1 VPVVD
6 EDDYLAHYGILRR
19 SGRYPWGSGGNVA
32 TPRERSKKFLDIVA
46 DLKNQGLSDDEIA
59 KGFGMNSRE
68 FRQTRTIALA
78 QNKQAQVDQALKLA
92 DTGMSNAAIARE
104 MGLPNESSVRA
115 LRAPGAADKAK
126 QLDSI
131 AAMLERQVQ
140 EKTIIDVGVGT
151 ELSVPLGDSV
161 ATEVGVPKDRFQTAV
176 AMLKDKGYETH
187 EVPIPQLGTGKLTNT
202 KVLCP
207 PGMTQREAWE
217 RRHEIKLISEK
228 SEDRGRSFPDELATK
243 PPTSVNPGRIQIR
256 YAEDGGAKSDGVI
269 YLRPGADGLDMGS
282 SRYAQVRIGV
292 DDTHYLKG
300 MAVYRD
306 DLPKGVDIM
315 FNTNK
320 SRGTPML
327 VKGDDEASQVLK
339 PMAKKPDG
347 TIDTKNPFTAS
358 IKPGGQRGHLNIVNE
373 EGDWEDWTK
382 SLPSQMLSKQN
393 PTLVKQQL
401 DRTYEDRLKEFRE
414 LSSLTNPVVK
424 RDLLEKFA
432 DGTDAA
438 SVHLQA
444 AAMPKQAT
452 KVILPIESIKEHEI
466 YAPSFENG
474 TRVALIRFPHGGTF
488 EIPELTVNNKNREAK
503 KIFGDDKGGA
513 LDAVGIH
520 HRTAEKLS
528 GADFDGDHVLVI
540 PNQRGQI
547 KSSPSLKA
555 LEGFDPKRSYP
566 KYPGMDPIDRVKGRD
581 QTEMGKISNL
591 ITDMTIQGAPQ
602 HEIAS
607 AVRHSMVVIDAKK
620 HELDYKQSYID
631 NGIPALKEKYQG
643 GKAKGAATLLS
654 RSTSQAHPFEKKL
667 RKASEGGPID
677 PETGKLVFVETGRRN
692 PKTGELI
699 KMRSTK
705 GAEAED
711 AHTLVSRS
719 GTQVEHLYADHS
731 NRLKALA
738 NAARKEQVATKN
750 IPYNSSAKKVYA
762 NEVASL
768 DAKLNTALK
777 NAPLERQAQVVGNA
791 IYKQRLATR
800 PDMEKEEKRKVR
812 NQALGEA
819 RARTGANK
827 ARITPT
833 QAEWDAIQAGAIST
847 NQLEKILRNANVDEI
862 RKLATPRSQPKMDAS
877 TTARAKGMLA
887 RGYTQAEVAAHLGIS
902 LTTLKEGLK

>member
-1 VPVVD
+1 MPVMTD
-6 EDDYLAHYGILRR
+6 EEYLAHYGVLRR
-19 SGRYPWGSGGNVA
+19 SGRYPWGSGGNV
-32 TPRERSKKFLDIVA
+32 PQRSQSRTFLDEVQK
-46 DLKNQGLSDDEIA
+46 LREEGMSDEQIMQ
-59 KGFGMNSRE
+59 GFGMNSRE
-68 FRQTRTIALA
+68 FRQARTVALA
-78 QNKQAQVDQALKLA
+78 YEKQRQVNQALKLA
-92 DTGMSNAAIARE
+92 DSGMSNGAIAKE

-115 LRAPGAADKAK
+115 LRAPGAADKAN
-126 QLDSI
+126 QLESI
-131 AAMLERQVQ
+131 ANMLERQVKD
-140 EKTIIDVGVGT
+140 KTLVDIGVGS
-151 ELSVPLGDSV
+151 ELSLPLGDSV
-161 ATEVGVPKDRFQTAV
+161 ANEIGVPKDRFQTAV
-176 AMLKDKGYETH
+176 AMLKAKGYETH
-187 EVPIPQLGTGKLTNT
+187 EVPIPQLGTNKLTNT

-228 SEDRGRSFPDELATK
+228 SQDRGRTFPDEIK
-243 PPTSVNPGRIQIR
+243 PPSSVKSSQIQIR

-269 YLRPGADGLDMGS
+269 YLRPGAEGLDMGA

-292 DDTHYLKG
+292 DGTHYLKG

-306 DLPKGVDIM
+306 DLPKGVDIV

-320 SRGTPML
+320 SRGTPMTHP
-327 VKGDDEASQVLK
+327 DPEASQVLK
-339 PMAKKPDG
+339 PMARKPDG
-347 TIDTKNPFTAS
+347 NIDTKNPFTAS

-373 EGDWEDWTK
+373 EGDWDDWTK
-382 SLPSQMLSKQN
+382 SLPSQMLSKQQ
-393 PTLVKQQL
+393 PPLIKAQL
-401 DRTYEDRLKEFRE
+401 DKTYSDRLKEFHE

-452 KVILPIESIKEHEI
+452 KVILPIESMKEHEI
-466 YAPSFENG
+466 YAPSFPNG
-474 TRVALIRFPHGGTF
+474 TRVALVRFPHGGTF
-488 EIPELTVNNKNREAK
+488 EIPELTVNNKNREAA
-503 KIFGDDKGGA
+503 KIFGSDKGGA

-540 PNQRGQI
+540 PNDKGQI
-547 KSSPSLKA
+547 KSSPSLKG

-591 ITDMTIQGAPQ
+591 ITDMTIQGAHQ
-602 HEIAS
+602 DEIAQ

-620 HELDYKQSYID
+620 HELDYKSSYVD

-677 PETGKLVFVETGRRN
+677 PETGRLVYIPTGRRDKN
-692 PKTGELI
+692 GNLVR
-699 KMRSTK
+699 MRSTK
-705 GAEAED
+705 GAEATD
-711 AHTLVSRS
+711 AHTLVSKS

-731 NRLKALA
+731 NKLKALA
-738 NAARKEQVATKN
+738 NQARKEMVSTKN

-762 NEVASL
+762 HEVASL

-791 IYKQRLATR
+791 IYQQRVSTR

-847 NQLEKILRNANVDEI
+847 NQLEQILRNANVDEI